1 MEAADGSGS
10 KINEAEAAL
19 LGSLVEGRVIAAF
32 RWGVI
37 VDLGLSH
44 VGLIDALYV
53 DDEDIYRTGDVV
65 SAYLTTFDERMGKFW
80 LRPPGQIPV
89 SERLREKGF

>member
-1 MEAADGSGS
+1 MSQDGEPM
-10 KINEAEAAL
+10 IEPEEAAL
-19 LGSLVEGRVIAAF
+19 LGSLVEGRVVAVF

-44 VGLIDALYV
+44 VGLIDALYI
-53 DDEDIYRTGDVV
+53 DDHDTYREGDIV
-65 SAYLTTFDERMGKFW
+65 SAYLTSFDERMEKFW
-80 LRPPGQIPV
+80 LRPPGQVPV